1 MLALRSLAPQAILTD
16 EIGRPE
22 DATALQDAL
31 NCGVGIVATAHGA
44 GMRDILRRPVMKA
57 MIEGGLFRLYIVI
70 GGAKGVGGITEV
82 IYGLESPQREQAG
95 GEP

>member
-1 MLALRSLAPQAILTD
+1 
-16 EIGRPE
+16 
-22 DATALQDAL
+22 
-31 NCGVGIVATAHGA
+31 
-44 GMRDILRRPVMKA
+44 MRDILRRPVMKA